1 MGDNAPTN
9 DAPETA
15 PATVA
20 SSALGGAA
28 PPKPPPAAHLAPHKW
43 KKGQSGNPGGRPKG
57 RTVTAALRELA
68 TTEHNGKPL
77 VDLLAERLM
86 KEALSGK
93 FTFAKEVIE
102 RLDGKVV
109 EKSEIKTQ
117 GEQKVY
123 VCPPPR
129 VIGTV
134 KEPVS
139 YTHLTL

>member
-1 MGDNAPTN
+1 MD
-9 DAPETA
+9 DAARIGEGPEQP

-20 SSALGGAA
+20 SSAPGGAA

-93 FTFAKEVIE
+93 FTFAKEVLE
-102 RLDGKVV
+102 RRDGKVV

-117 GEQKVY
+117 GTRAE
-123 VCPPPR
+123 PR
-129 VIGTV
+129 HAA
-134 KEPVS
+134 KKP
-139 YTHLTL
+139 